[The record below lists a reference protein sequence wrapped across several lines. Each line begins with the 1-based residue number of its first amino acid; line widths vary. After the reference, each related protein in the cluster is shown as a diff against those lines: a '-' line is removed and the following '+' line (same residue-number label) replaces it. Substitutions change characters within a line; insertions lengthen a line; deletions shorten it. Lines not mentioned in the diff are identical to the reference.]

1 MIYKFTALGLNIR
14 ICSMQMLIRGQIWVG
29 SLNMNHT
36 LSLKWNVCSS
46 QVINIK
52 KKVKI
57 IYAKKVDFERL
68 YQNKLIAPFSSLA
81 KWLSVRLRTN
91 PANICWSWRHLQDI
105 FQTCLED
112 ASSRLQRNNF
122 TSSKTSWRRI
132 ENVLQRHLEDVLE
145 TSWRHLARRLEDVLK
160 TYLEDV
166 LKTLWRET
174 KYLLE
179 I

>member
-1 MIYKFTALGLNIR
+1 
-14 ICSMQMLIRGQIWVG
+14 MLIRGQIWVG

-132 ENVLQRHLEDVLE
+132 ERRKINTLKTSSRCLEDISWRHLEDM
-145 TSWRHLARRLEDVLK
+145 SWRCLEDIM
-160 TYLEDV
+160 
-166 LKTLWRET
+166 ET
-174 KYLLE
+174 NKIVTGDICIY
-179 I
+179 

>member
-1 MIYKFTALGLNIR
+1 MSIKFDL
-14 ICSMQMLIRGQIWVG
+14 Q
-29 SLNMNHT
+29 MNHT

-132 ENVLQRHLEDVLE
+132 ERRKINTLKTSSRCLEDISWRHLEDM
-145 TSWRHLARRLEDVLK
+145 SWRCLEDIM
-160 TYLEDV
+160 
-166 LKTLWRET
+166 ET
-174 KYLLE
+174 NKIVTGDICIY
-179 I
+179 